1 MLPVR
6 GVLPL
11 YADEDRLEKSLV
23 SAMRAAGFDELT
35 ALEAKRLAATDEEQL
50 LNAARLR
57 RVLFSGN
64 VRDFSRIHGDW
75 MRTGR
80 QHWRIVLANDQFWS
94 VGEQV
99 RRLVVL
105 KESVADTR
113 NQLLYLSNCG

>member
-6 GVLPL
+6 GVLSL

-23 SAMRAAGFDELT
+23 SAMRTAGFDVLT

-80 QHWRIVLANDQFWS
+80 QHWGIVRANDQFWS

-99 RRLVVL
+99 RRLAVL

-113 NQLLYLSNCG
+113 NQLLYLSNFG